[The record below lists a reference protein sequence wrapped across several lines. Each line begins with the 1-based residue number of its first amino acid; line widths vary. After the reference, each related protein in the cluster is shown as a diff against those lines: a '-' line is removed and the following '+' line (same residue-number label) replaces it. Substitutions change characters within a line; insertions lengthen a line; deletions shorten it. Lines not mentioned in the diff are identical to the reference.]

1 MSILELS
8 KTLNKNPETNQTEEA
23 NRERTIRPKL
33 TPAVDIYSD
42 EEKYVLLLD
51 LPGVKETDLVI
62 SLEKDELRIEA
73 KTTQPTVRGELRY
86 SEYGTGD
93 FRRSFAVSEH
103 LEEEKISATFKN
115 GILKVTLPRRK
126 PASKKIEVQVD

>member
-8 KTLNKNPETNQTEEA
+8 KTLNKNPETSQTEEA
-23 NRERTIRPKL
+23 NRERTVRPRL
-33 TPAVDIYSD
+33 TPAADIYSD

-51 LPGVKETDLVI
+51 LPGVKETDLEI

-93 FRRSFAVSEH
+93 FRRSFAVSEQ